1 MTKIL
6 TLQDI
11 PRVKAGMAL
20 KVAVSDLDAGDQE
33 RFSLASRARDV
44 LGYGGLIA
52 NVTGDVG
59 QMVKPG
65 KLADAL
71 RGADIEVLE
80 LGMVLDYQLQ
90 EASRLTREFIL
101 EGNLDDWAAGGYIMS
116 EARWTKTPLRDY
128 DHPVPEFVL
137 DKALR
142 IKEACPEVEFR
153 IQHLNQP
160 KTDPF
165 LVAFVGKEI
174 YYIEAWDEPR
184 FEGRVTR

>member
-1 MTKIL
+1 MTRI
-6 TLQDI
+6 TMQDI

-20 KVAVSDLDAGDQE
+20 KVSMSDLDNNDRE

-59 QMVKPG
+59 QIVKAG
-65 KLADAL
+65 KLAEAL
-71 RGADIEVLE
+71 RLADIDVLE
-80 LGMVLDYQLQ
+80 LGTVLDYQLQ
-90 EASRLTREFIL
+90 ESSRLTREFIL

-116 EARWTKTPLRDY
+116 EARWSKTSLREY

-160 KTDPF
+160 KADPF
-165 LVAFVGKEI
+165 LVAFIGKEI
-174 YYIEAWDEPR
+174 YYIEVWDEPR
-184 FEGRVTR
+184 FEGRVSR